1 MYFCEMIIERTISN
15 CNPILIASTDHLGS
29 SNYITDTSGEVYQHN
44 EYFPYGETFVEE
56 RNGAEYTNYLFSGKE
71 LDAETGLYYF
81 GARYHDPRTSVFFGA
96 DPMVDKYPGISP
108 YAYCGNNPIRFID
121 PDGREVRVAEEY
133 RQQFTN
139 DLRNVFG
146 DKTDQFSF
154 NENGT
159 LQLEGKAKDF
169 TNGMSKDQKAA
180 FNGLNKA
187 MSDKQVT
194 SVVYENTQNLTIDG
208 QTKSVDIVAE
218 FGGGLYSKTDNMIV
232 VAPNVGSVEVNLTL
246 EGWQATGKPTQNVKQ
261 NTTSTLFHE
270 IGERNT
276 KNENYRGGVIDFE
289 NYARRV
295 IGLPV
300 RPYDLYH
307 KK

>member
-1 MYFCEMIIERTISN
+1 MTGFN
-15 CNPILIASTDHLGS
+15 
-29 SNYITDTSGEVYQHN
+29 V
-44 EYFPYGETFVEE
+44 
-56 RNGAEYTNYLFSGKE
+56 
-71 LDAETGLYYF
+71 LDF
-81 GARYHDPRTSVFFGA
+81 GARIYDPVMARWITMDPLAEKYHSLN
-96 DPMVDKYPGISP
+96 P
-108 YAYCGNNPIRFID
+108 YVYVGNNPIRFID

-133 RQQFTN
+133 REQFMS
-139 DLRNVFG
+139 DIRNVYG
-146 DKTDQFSF
+146 DKADMFSF

-159 LQLEGKAKDF
+159 LQLDGKTKDF
-169 TNGMSKDQKAA
+169 TKGMTKDQKQA
-180 FNGLNKA
+180 FKGLDKA

-194 SVVYENTQNLTIDG
+194 SVVYANTQDLTIDG

-246 EGWQATGKPTQNVKQ
+246 EGWQATGKPTQNVQQ